1 MSALVEASEGDLRRS
16 ITALQ
21 AGKTGALF
29 RWSAMAGPVMAGAAP
44 GPLDEFE
51 TGYLIREVLIGLHFI
66 YQRNVIHRD
75 FSADNILM
83 DSFGNLFI
91 SDFGQAAMLSNR
103 RPVRDSI
110 KGKPGLADPRLE

>member
-1 MSALVEASEGDLRRS
+1 MSPTEYFSHDGNFFLIFEKLECS
-16 ITALQ
+16 
-21 AGKTGALF
+21 LF
-29 RWSAMAGPVMAGAAP
+29 KFIRAFKMIKER
-44 GPLDEFE
+44 PLDEFE

-75 FSADNILM
+75 VSADNILM